1 MPAQT
6 LVSVIIPSYNYAAF
20 LPQAVASVLG
30 QRAPG
35 LDVEVIVVD
44 DGSTDN
50 TIEVAESLGA
60 DITFIRQANAG
71 PSAARNAGLRVAS
84 GDFVA
89 FLDADDLF
97 AKGLLAS
104 HLRVF
109 EAQPELDM
117 VICRCMNLQQG
128 QNDHEGQDVTLW
140 SLANSHWDVHACNAN
155 LAPIHCFLLR
165 MACAKRVGYFDESI
179 RHCEDQQ
186 YWLRC
191 YGVGAK
197 VGVNTE
203 GLVLYMHHG
212 DNSTRDMRPMYLH
225 DSFMQEKIAGM
236 LSDLPNF
243 PVQAKCAGWLAH
255 AAGSLCSAGFLCQAD
270 PQRSLVMQNFFT
282 QAVLNAAPLFNQ
294 AIQAGDPAGLAPVQL
309 YYGGKCLRLAQGQ
322 GLALTPAAVKAVM
335 VLKRMFP
342 RLADIT
348 AEALDVRLRS
358 TYAKLCI
365 TGLPPQV
372 RLRG

>member
-50 TIEVAESLGA
+50 TVEVAESLGS

-97 AKGLLAS
+97 ARGLLAS
-104 HLRVF
+104 HLQVF

-117 VICRCMNLQQG
+117 VICRCMDIQHGQEDQG
-128 QNDHEGQDVTLW
+128 LALW
-140 SLANSHWDVHACNAN
+140 SLPNSHWDVHACNAN
-155 LAPIHCFLLR
+155 IAPIHCFLLR
-165 MACAKRVGYFDESI
+165 MACVRRAGYFDEHI
-179 RHCEDQQ
+179 HYCEDQE

-191 YGVGAK
+191 YGLGAK
-197 VGVNTE
+197 VGINPD
-203 GLVLYMHHG
+203 GLVLYRKHG
-212 DNSTRDMRPMYLH
+212 DSSTKDMTRMYVH
-225 DSFMQEKIAGM
+225 DSLMQEKIADM
-236 LSDLPNF
+236 LRSLPRF
-243 PVQAKCAGWLAH
+243 PDHAKCAGWLAH
-255 AAGSLCSAGFLCQAD
+255 AAGSLVSAGYLCQHD
-270 PQRSLVMQNFFT
+270 HERMLIMQDFFT
-282 QAVLNAAPLFNQ
+282 RAVLSAAPLFKSDTECDVS
-294 AIQAGDPAGLAPVQL
+294 ATLCHVQY
-309 YYGGKCLRLAQGQ
+309 YYGGKCLRLARWS
-322 GLALTPAAVKAVM
+322 GLQLTPAAAKAVM
-335 VLKRMFP
+335 VLNRMFP
-342 RLADIT
+342 RLADSS
-348 AEALDVRLRS
+348 AEGVDARLRS
-358 TYAKLCI
+358 TYAKLCVS
-365 TGLPPQV
+365 GMPPQV
-372 RLRG
+372 RAG

>member
-6 LVSVIIPSYNYAAF
+6 LVSVIIPSYNYASF

-35 LDVEVIVVD
+35 LEVEVIVVD

-50 TIEVAESLGA
+50 TVEVAESLGS
-60 DITFIRQANAG
+60 DITFIQQANTG
-71 PSAARNAGLRVAS
+71 PSGARNAGLRAAN

-104 HLRVF
+104 HLRIF
-109 EAQPELDM
+109 ETQPELDM
-117 VICRCMNLQQG
+117 VICRCMDIQHGQEDQG
-128 QNDHEGQDVTLW
+128 LALW
-140 SLANSHWDVHACNAN
+140 SLPNSHWDVHACNAN

-165 MACAKRVGYFDESI
+165 MSCARRAGYFDESI
-179 RHCEDQQ
+179 HYCEDQE

-191 YGVGAK
+191 YGLGAK
-197 VGVNTE
+197 VGINPD
-203 GLVLYMHHG
+203 GLVLYRKHG
-212 DNSTRDMRPMYLH
+212 DSSTRNMTRMYGH
-225 DSFMQEKIAGM
+225 DSLMQEKIADM
-236 LSDLPNF
+236 LRSLPRF
-243 PVQAKCAGWLAH
+243 PDHAKCAGWLAH
-255 AAGSLCSAGFLCQAD
+255 AAGSLCSANFLCQVD
-270 PQRSLVMQNFFT
+270 SQRSLVMQNFFT

-294 AIQAGDPAGLAPVQL
+294 AMQAGESAGLAHIQL
-309 YYGGKCLRLAQGQ
+309 YYGGKCLRLANWS
-322 GLALTPAAVKAVM
+322 GLQLTPAAAKAVI

-342 RLADIT
+342 RLADLS

-358 TYAKLCI
+358 IYAKFCI

-372 RLRG
+372 RLR

>member
-6 LVSVIIPSYNYAAF
+6 LVSVIIPSYNYASF
-20 LPQAVASVLG
+20 LPQAVASVLA

-35 LDVEVIVVD
+35 LEVEVIVVD
-44 DGSTDN
+44 DGSKDN
-50 TIEVAESLGA
+50 TVEVAESLGA
-60 DITFIRQANAG
+60 DITFIHQENSG
-71 PSAARNAGLRVAS
+71 PSAARNAGLRVAN

-117 VICRCMNLQQG
+117 VICRCMNIQHG
-128 QNDHEGQDVTLW
+128 QNDQNGQDVTLW

-155 LAPIHCFLLR
+155 LAPIHSFLLR
-165 MACAKRVGYFDESI
+165 MSCARRAGYFDESI
-179 RHCEDQQ
+179 RHCEDQE

-191 YGVGAK
+191 YATGAK
-197 VGVNTE
+197 VGVNTD
-203 GLVLYMHHG
+203 GLVLYVHHG

-236 LSDLPNF
+236 LADLPNF
-243 PVQAKCAGWLAH
+243 PIQAKCAGWLAH
-255 AAGSLCSAGFLCQAD
+255 AAGSLCSAGFLCGFD
-270 PQRSLVMQNFFT
+270 PQRSLVMQDFFV
-282 QAVLNAAPLFNQ
+282 QAVFNATPLFKQ
-294 AIQAGDPAGLAPVQL
+294 AVQAGEPGGLAHVHR
-309 YYGGKCLRLAQGQ
+309 YYGGKCLRLVHWE
-322 GLALTPAAVKAVM
+322 GLTLTTAAVKAVS

-342 RLADIT
+342 RLADL
-348 AEALDVRLRS
+348 AADALDVRLRS

-372 RLRG
+372 RLR